1 VEESPRQGWT
11 LLLVLHHNVL
21 PRSCGGH
28 GGRETGKLAIAEEGD
43 GSRDGSIG
51 SQEGAQDI

>member
-21 PRSCGGH
+21 PWSSGGH
-28 GGRETGKLAIAEEGD
+28 GGRETGKLAIAEEAEMA
-43 GSRDGSIG
+43 
-51 SQEGAQDI
+51 QLGAKRTHRTYDE